1 MRSWCQREPKHSLL
15 SYFFAQ
21 FILYRCVRVEN
32 IVERRISVQGV
43 DIWQKS
49 FQNTVSRNES
59 TFHHLVHDKLPV
71 FSCSWQMPNVL
82 LWKRLVE
89 FVKVSWGT
97 HAHLG
102 KAIACF
108 DWILKRQV
116 WTNSEVMVAHQFPSL
131 HLGLKDINLLV
142 GKKIK
147 GFVYLL
153 LARQRF

>member
-1 MRSWCQREPKHSLL
+1 MRSWCQRENQNTAYWLTFLL
-15 SYFFAQ
+15 S
-21 FILYRCVRVEN
+21 LYYIDMWELRI

-49 FQNTVSRNES
+49 FQNTVSRNEN

-82 LWKRLVE
+82 LWKKLVE

-97 HAHLG
+97 HTHLD

-108 DWILKRQV
+108 DLILDRQV
-116 WTNSEVMVAHQFPSL
+116 WTNSEVMVAQQFPSL
-131 HLGLKDINLLV
+131 QLGLKDINLLV
-142 GKKIK
+142 GIEKKK
-147 GFVYLL
+147 
-153 LARQRF
+153 RK